1 MEKTNPPMLFDF
13 DQMVLDQNLTNK
25 VLLMFENEATDIESG
40 VTSMIL
46 IAARAARIGLNLSPE
61 KFGEMCAKLYTM
73 AGVDDLTQ
81 LEKQVGEA

>member
-1 MEKTNPPMLFDF
+1 
-13 DQMVLDQNLTNK
+13 
-25 VLLMFENEATDIESG
+25 
-40 VTSMIL
+40 MIL